1 MEQQENELRR
11 SKKKAFKIVGIA
23 IVIVAIVCSAT
34 GMWLYV
40 ESAKA
45 VNDYVGDVDEQYQ
58 RVVAGEGLDDMNVTL
73 KSVWLGEVVNA
84 KYKQM
89 KAVDDDYQTLIN
101 RLRNYTRTMNVHNEM
116 VEKFNAGIEGDEIL
130 SGDILTLTTK
140 MYELTSKY
148 YSDQTAAIESLD
160 ALVQKI
166 SENTRFSDISG
177 DVSAVLHANDTWLN
191 SERDAIENAREA
203 FQNEINNI

>member
-1 MEQQENELRR
+1 MESQDDKPNR
-11 SKKKAFKIVGIA
+11 SKNKTIKIIGVAIIFIA
-23 IVIVAIVCSAT
+23 IICGAT

-58 RVVAGEGLDDMNVTL
+58 RVVAGDGLDDVNVTL

-89 KAVDDDYQTLIN
+89 KAVDEDYQTLIN

-116 VEKFNAGIEGDEIL
+116 VEKFNAGIEGNEIL

-148 YSDQTAAIESLD
+148 YPDQTAAIESLN

-166 SENTRFSDISG
+166 SENTRFSDISS
-177 DVSAVLHANDTWLN
+177 DVSTVLHADDTWLN
-191 SERDAIENAREA
+191 AERDAIENAREA